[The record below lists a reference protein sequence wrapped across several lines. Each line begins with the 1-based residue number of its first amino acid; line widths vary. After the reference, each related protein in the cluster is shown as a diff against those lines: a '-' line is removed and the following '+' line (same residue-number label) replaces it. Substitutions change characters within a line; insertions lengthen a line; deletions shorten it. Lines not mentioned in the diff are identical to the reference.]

1 MDWVFLEGLEVPCQ
15 VGCTDDEQEVP
26 QSLKVDIRMGCGTLE
41 EAGRSDRIDA
51 TLDYRIAR
59 RFVQVVQLRK
69 FRLIEAV
76 AETIAQEALHLD
88 QVEIVEVTVRKRA
101 PIPSLGMAG
110 VTLTRTR
117 KT

>member
-26 QSLKVDIRMGCGTLE
+26 QSLKVDIRMGCGSLA
-41 EAGRSDRIDA
+41 EASRRDDIQA

-59 RFVQVVQLRK
+59 RLIQVAQVRR

-76 AETIAQEALHLD
+76 AESLAQEALTLP
-88 QVEIVEVTVRKRA
+88 QVEEVEVTVRKRA

-110 VTLTRTR
+110 VTIRR
-117 KT
+117 RRQ